1 MQPLNSSS
9 HVQTAVGEAVM
20 FVAWKWVQ
28 PPNEVSALAQLRQ
41 HRGAWQ
47 AGWHPQREG
56 KRKVQRCGRLGR
68 ERCHD
73 SGAPQGQGRLRECV
87 DTRQGR

>member
-9 HVQTAVGEAVM
+9 HVQTVM
-20 FVAWKWVQ
+20 GGTVIFVAREWVQ
-28 PPNEVSALAQLRQ
+28 PPNEIRALAQLKQ
-41 HRGAWQ
+41 HRRAWQ

-56 KRKVQRCGRLGR
+56 KGKVQGCGGLGR

-73 SGAPQGQGRLRECV
+73 TGAP
-87 DTRQGR
+87 